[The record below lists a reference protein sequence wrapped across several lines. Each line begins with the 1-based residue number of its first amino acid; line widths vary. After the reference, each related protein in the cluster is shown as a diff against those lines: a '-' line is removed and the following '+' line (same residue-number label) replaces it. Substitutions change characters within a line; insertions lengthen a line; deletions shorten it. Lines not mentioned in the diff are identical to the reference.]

1 MSFFFFFSGHTAWL
15 VGSQFPNQGLNPGHN
30 TESPESSPLG
40 YQKSLCKCLHKCYL
54 KDVQHFLA
62 LLQGVL
68 IGNLPQEVI
77 FAGYEG
83 FVQDMMLRNEK
94 TRMKK
99 SISRTEC
106 SQYTSPEVKRKV
118 AIQKN
123 PERVPLGLEYR
134 LSKNR
139 MKVSGS

>member
-1 MSFFFFFSGHTAWL
+1 M
-15 VGSQFPNQGLNPGHN
+15 
-30 TESPESSPLG
+30 
-40 YQKSLCKCLHKCYL
+40 
-54 KDVQHFLA
+54 
-62 LLQGVL
+62 
-68 IGNLPQEVI
+68 I

-123 PERVPLGLEYR
+123 PERVPVGLEYR

>member
-1 MSFFFFFSGHTAWL
+1 MSFFFFFFSGHTAWL
-15 VGSQFPNQGLNPGHN
+15 VGSQFPNRGLNPGHN

-106 SQYTSPEVKRKV
+106 SQYTSP
-118 AIQKN
+118 
-123 PERVPLGLEYR
+123 
-134 LSKNR
+134 
-139 MKVSGS
+139 